1 MSVWFPARSR
11 RPLAIAAVAVVVMAA
26 LGLLWLHRPVTA
38 ATPQRPTASAVVPVT
53 AGTAEARDV
62 PIYLTA
68 LGSAQGLNTVT
79 VRPRIDGQ
87 LTEVLFTEGQ
97 MVKAGD
103 VLARIDSRQLEAQLS
118 QARAN
123 KAKDE
128 AQLANA
134 KRDLNRSTNLASK
147 GYETRQTTDTQKAS
161 VDQLTA
167 AVEGDEAMI
176 DSAAVQLSY
185 TTITSPISG
194 RTGIRQVDAGNIVH
208 ANDAT
213 GLVVITQVQPISVI
227 FTLPQDVLDQVTD
240 AMSKGTVRVEAF
252 KRDDVTPAGEGTLAL
267 VDNQIDPSAGT
278 IRLKATFP
286 NGGNALWPGQFVN
299 IHLLVAERRDAV
311 TVSSQVIQRGPN
323 GTFAYVIKPD
333 DTVEAR
339 DVKVGPV
346 RDGIAVIDEGLVVGE
361 RVVVD
366 GQYKIQPGSRVD
378 AREAPEPVARRS

>member
-1 MSVWFPARSR
+1 VT
-11 RPLAIAAVAVVVMAA
+11 AAVGLA
-26 LGLLWLHRPVTA
+26 LLHRPVTA
-38 ATPQRPTASAVVPVT
+38 ATPQRAPASAVVPVT

-97 MVKAGD
+97 MVKQGD
-103 VLARIDSRQLEAQLS
+103 VLARIDSRQYEAQLS
-118 QARAN
+118 QARAA

-134 KRDLNRSTNLASK
+134 KRDLDRSTNLASK
-147 GYETRQTTDTQKAS
+147 GYETRQMMDTQKAT
-161 VDQLTA
+161 VEQLTA
-167 AVEGDEAMI
+167 AVEGDQAMI
-176 DSAAVQLSY
+176 DNATVQLSY
-185 TTITSPISG
+185 TTIISPING
-194 RTGIRQVDAGNIVH
+194 RTGIRQIDAGNIVH
-208 ANDAT
+208 ASDAN
-213 GLVVITQVQPISVI
+213 GLVVIAQIQPISVL

-240 AMSKGTVRVEAF
+240 AMGKGPVKVEAF
-252 KRDDVTPAGEGTLAL
+252 KRDDVTPVGEGMLAL

-286 NGGNALWPGQFVN
+286 NPDSALWPGQFVN
-299 IHLLVAERRDAV
+299 VHLLVDERHNAV
-311 TVSSQVIQRGPN
+311 TVSAQVIQRGPN

-333 DTVEAR
+333 DTVEMR
-339 DVKVGPV
+339 GIKVGPV
-346 RDGIAVIDEGLVVGE
+346 RDGIAVIEEGLAVGE

-378 AREAPEPVARRS
+378 AREVPEPVARRS

>member
-1 MSVWFPARSR
+1 
-11 RPLAIAAVAVVVMAA
+11 MAA
-26 LGLLWLHRPVTA
+26 LGLYWLHSPVTA
-38 ATPQRPTASAVVPVT
+38 ATPQRPSASAVVPVT

-134 KRDLNRSTNLASK
+134 KRDLDRSTNLASK
-147 GYETRQTTDTQKAS
+147 GYETRQTTDTQKAR

-240 AMSKGTVRVEAF
+240 AMSKGAVKAEAF

-286 NGGNALWPGQFVN
+286 NPDNTLWPGQFVN
-299 IHLLVAERRDAV
+299 IHLLVAQRTNAV
-311 TVSSQVIQRGPN
+311 TVPAQVVQRGPN
-323 GTFAYVIKPD
+323 GTFAYVIKAD
-333 DTVEAR
+333 DTVEMR
-339 DVKVGPV
+339 EIKVGPV
-346 RDGIAVIDEGLVVGE
+346 RDGIAVIDDGLAVGE